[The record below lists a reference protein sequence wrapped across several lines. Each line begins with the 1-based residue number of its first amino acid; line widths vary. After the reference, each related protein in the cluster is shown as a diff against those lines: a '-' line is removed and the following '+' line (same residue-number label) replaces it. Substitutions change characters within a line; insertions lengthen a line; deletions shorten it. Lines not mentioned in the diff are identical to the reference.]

1 MTNLATNLT
10 TTAAKHPEQAALR
23 VNGQGITYAQL
34 HGMAAKIAGALRA
47 NGIQPG
53 DRVAI
58 ILPNVPAFP
67 VVYWGILLAGG
78 IVVPM
83 NPLLKAGEIDY
94 FFTDS
99 GAKIAFVWPDFVA
112 EATKG
117 AANSGTRII
126 ECGPMGPVEGGL
138 EGGDPIAEPH
148 ERADDDTAIILYT
161 SGTTGRPKGAE
172 LTHRNIHLNA
182 TRSATTIQEITSDDV
197 VMGCLPLFHVFGLV
211 VGLNAATIA
220 GASLALIPRF
230 DPAAAIEVIEKE
242 RVTIMQGVPTMY
254 AAILNHPQSDG
265 MDASSLRVCASGGSA
280 MPLEVMR
287 SFEDKFGCIILEGY
301 GLSETS
307 PVASFNMPDRERKP
321 GTIGVAIPG
330 CEMKCVD
337 LDGNEVP
344 VGEVGEIAIRGDNV
358 MKGYWGKPE
367 ATAEAIP
374 DGWFR
379 TGDLATMDDEGYFT
393 IVDRKKDMIL
403 RGGMNVYPREVEEV
417 IYTHPDV
424 VEVAVVGM
432 PDEPDGRA
440 GRRRRRAAGGRHRHP
455 RGHHRVHQGA
465 DRRLQVP
472 PHGVGRAD
480 AAEGPDRQDPA
491 PRGARPRPRSERLA
505 LVPDAVRLPR
515 VRRAP
520 RGAPGTAGGC
530 RAWCCSACGPRCSSS
545 PSRSGCASRSS
556 PGRAPVTAAW
566 CGWSVRRSCSWPWAC
581 CGGRGGRCARCAA
594 AGARGGPC
602 CSCWAASPSS
612 RRC

>member
-10 TTAAKHPEQAALR
+10 TTAAELHAEKDALR
-23 VNGQGITYAQL
+23 VNGQGVTYAQL
-34 HGMAAKIAGALRA
+34 HGMAAKVAGTLRE

-53 DRVAI
+53 DRVAV
-58 ILPNVPAFP
+58 ILPNVPSFP

-99 GAKIAFVWPDFVA
+99 GSKIAFVWPDFVA

-117 AANSGTRII
+117 AERSGTRIV
-126 ECGPMGPVEGGL
+126 ETGAMGPNDFEGG
-138 EGGDPIAEPH
+138 EPIADPTPRE
-148 ERADDDTAIILYT
+148 DDDTAIILYT

-172 LTHRNIHLNA
+172 LTHSNIHLNA
-182 TRSATTIQEITSDDV
+182 MRSAQVIQTMSSDDI

-211 VGLNAATIA
+211 VGLNAATIS

-230 DPAAAIEVIEKE
+230 DPQAAIEVIEKE

-254 AAILNHPQSDG
+254 AAILNHPASDG
-265 MDASSLRVCASGGSA
+265 MDASSLRTCASGGSA

-287 SFEDKFGCIILEGY
+287 AFEEKFGCVILEGY

-307 PVASFNMPDRERKP
+307 PVASFNMPDKERKP

-337 LDGNEVP
+337 LDGHEVP

-358 MKGYWGKPE
+358 MKGYWNKPE

-417 IYTHPDV
+417 VYTHPDV
-424 VEVAVVGM
+424 LEVAVVGI
-432 PDEPDGRA
+432 PDELYGEQVGAAVALREGSTATPEDIIAFTKERIAAYKYPRTVWVVDALPKGPT
-440 GRRRRRAAGGRHRHP
+440 GKILRRE
-455 RGHHRVHQGA
+455 VHA
-465 DRRLQVP
+465 P
-472 PHGVGRAD
+472 
-480 AAEGPDRQDPA
+480 AE
-491 PRGARPRPRSERLA
+491 
-505 LVPDAVRLPR
+505 
-515 VRRAP
+515 
-520 RGAPGTAGGC
+520 
-530 RAWCCSACGPRCSSS
+530 
-545 PSRSGCASRSS
+545 
-556 PGRAPVTAAW
+556 
-566 CGWSVRRSCSWPWAC
+566 
-581 CGGRGGRCARCAA
+581 
-594 AGARGGPC
+594 
-602 CSCWAASPSS
+602 
-612 RRC
+612 